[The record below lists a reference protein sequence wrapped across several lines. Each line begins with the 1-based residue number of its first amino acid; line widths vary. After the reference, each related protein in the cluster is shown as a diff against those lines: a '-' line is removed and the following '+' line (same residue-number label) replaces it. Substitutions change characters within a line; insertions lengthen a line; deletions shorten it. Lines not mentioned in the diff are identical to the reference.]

1 MRARSFGA
9 LLAVGALLLAAMPA
23 FAHHSVVSEFN
34 QAKEAVVKGTLTK
47 VLWSNPH
54 VYFYMEA
61 PDASGKQVE
70 YRFQSGTPLNFHRSG
85 VKKDDFQIGDTV
97 TVTYSPSKDGTMTYG
112 WMKMI
117 KYSDGH
123 VFVYRVGSE

>member
-1 MRARSFGA
+1 MNVKSLSG
-9 LLAVGALLLAAMPA
+9 LLAVGALLLAATPV
-23 FAHHSVVSEFN
+23 FAHHSAVAEFDMN
-34 QAKEAVVKGTLTK
+34 KEAVVKATLTK

-54 VYFYMEA
+54 VYFYA
-61 PDASGKQVE
+61 TTTDASGKVTE

-85 VKKDDFQIGDTV
+85 VMKDDFKIGDSV
-97 TVTYSPSKDGTMTYG
+97 TVTYNPSKDGTNTYG